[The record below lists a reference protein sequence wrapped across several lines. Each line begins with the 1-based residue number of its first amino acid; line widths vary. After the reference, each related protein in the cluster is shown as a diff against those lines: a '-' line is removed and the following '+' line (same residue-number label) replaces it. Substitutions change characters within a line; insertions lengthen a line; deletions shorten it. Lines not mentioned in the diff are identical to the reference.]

1 MSATLRTLLT
11 HTRSCT
17 AAGQRRVQGQ
27 PVHLLQPCS
36 RPRPYVPLL
45 SRWWLAHAHDARPAP
60 FPHVCRAHT
69 MLTRHYCV
77 IAAGTVTATQR
88 RVNPGLRMFGE
99 LTILGITTSTT
110 LIIDPSVP
118 YVRTPAA
125 ATNCSCP
132 PPPPLP
138 PTNRRQ
144 PPPPPRSKLRRRLG
158 STARTVRCGAPSCA
172 PCPRSTTA
180 QTVCLLFVAC
190 NKGMIGRDRVQQH
203 G

>member
-11 HTRSCT
+11 HTRSYT

-125 ATNCSCP
+125 ATNCSCL

-138 PTNRRQ
+138 PPTAANRRRRHVGNRGGGWV
-144 PPPPPRSKLRRRLG
+144 PPLARCAAGHHFARRVLEAPRRKLY
-158 STARTVRCGAPSCA
+158 AF
-172 PCPRSTTA
+172 
-180 QTVCLLFVAC
+180 CLWRAT
-190 NKGMIGRDRVQQH
+190 RA
-203 G
+203 